1 MLRLVVSLGALI
13 GLGWYLDAAGLASRL
28 LTLQPEW
35 VAVGLVI
42 SVVQVAASAW
52 RWRFTAGRLGIDLP
66 FRDALREYYLATFLN
81 QVLPGGIAGDAS
93 RAWRHARRRQ
103 RIAASPGPAVRAV
116 ILERASGQALMTVV
130 AIVSLQSLPVAH
142 ESLAWDVARWTV
154 AALAAVATGLVLVA
168 VRGRPR
174 TSASFGGRMLLD
186 THAALLSRSAFPAQL
201 GSSALVVGTYIA
213 TFLVASRAVGVTTPV
228 ATLLPLVGP
237 VLFAMLLPVSIA
249 GWGVREGA
257 AALLWVATG
266 LPVTDGV
273 VVSLA
278 YGLLTLVSSLPGAL
292 ALLGV
297 GGSRPLATEVA
308 EPRPPGGRLT
318 RDA

>member
-81 QVLPGGIAGDAS
+81 QVLPGGIAVDAS

-130 AIVSLQSLPVAH
+130 AIVSLRACRSLMN
-142 ESLAWDVARWTV
+142 R
-154 AALAAVATGLVLVA
+154 
-168 VRGRPR
+168 
-174 TSASFGGRMLLD
+174 
-186 THAALLSRSAFPAQL
+186 
-201 GSSALVVGTYIA
+201 
-213 TFLVASRAVGVTTPV
+213 
-228 ATLLPLVGP
+228 
-237 VLFAMLLPVSIA
+237 
-249 GWGVREGA
+249 
-257 AALLWVATG
+257 
-266 LPVTDGV
+266 
-273 VVSLA
+273 
-278 YGLLTLVSSLPGAL
+278 
-292 ALLGV
+292 
-297 GGSRPLATEVA
+297 
-308 EPRPPGGRLT
+308 
-318 RDA
+318 